1 MKTIWKSTA
10 AGLVF
15 LLVAG
20 TAAAQ
25 TGNKKTGK
33 SLSDY
38 STIVV
43 ERFSVEKNSATEEFP
58 RGQEMGI
65 QQNAVDRLL
74 KSRLF
79 EEVVDATDEASALAA
94 TDSVKNS
101 QRRLLLSGTVVQYDK
116 GSRAARW
123 FVGMGAGATKVKVR
137 FAFRDAESGAELLRT
152 DCQGKFYGW
161 VAFVGGSK
169 EQATNEAA
177 GDVVDGLLRAIKK
190 NR

>member
-1 MKTIWKSTA
+1 MKTTWKSAT
-10 AGLVF
+10 AGLIF

-20 TAAAQ
+20 IAAAQ
-25 TGNKKTGK
+25 AANRKTGK
-33 SLSDY
+33 PLAGY
-38 STIVV
+38 PTIVV

-58 RGQEMGI
+58 RGQEIGI
-65 QQNAVDRLL
+65 QQNAVNHLL
-74 KSRLF
+74 QSRLF
-79 EEVVDATDEASALAA
+79 EEVVDAMDEASALAA
-94 TDSVKNS
+94 ADPAKNGR
-101 QRRLLLSGTVVQYDK
+101 RRLLLSGTVVQYDK

-137 FAFRDAESGAELLRT
+137 FVVRDAESSAELLRT